1 MISPQDFEHL
11 VKHLAEAFRE
21 AEIEI
26 LEKIARTLDKG
37 SDDPAIWQQQKL
49 ADLRKNQV
57 IISQIIKKLTELSDQ
72 EIAKILSKS
81 YIGGLLSADSDLVD
95 AGQDL
100 LEELVEVDLD
110 EVTGIDAVRM
120 FGGTHTEA
128 LAVMIGEAQGL
139 IHNELWHILR
149 STNDKYRKIIAETS
163 RLATMGVDTRRQATQ
178 KAIIKFAQNGIA
190 TFTDKRGRNW
200 DIASYAEMATRASTG
215 NAAIQGSINRLA
227 QHGYDLVIVS
237 DHAEECERCRP
248 WERKV
253 LSISGTHPRYKSVR
267 DARSAGLFHPGCG
280 HVLGAYF
287 PGITKP
293 PRGRTA
299 DPRGYE
305 NRQKQR
311 ELERMVRKWK
321 KREAIAITD
330 EEKAK
335 SRAKIREYQGKLR
348 EFTKEAGRP
357 RDYWR
362 EQVR

>member
-21 AEIEI
+21 AEIEL
-26 LEKIARTLDKG
+26 LEKIARTLDEG

-49 ADLRKNQV
+49 ADLQKNQAMINRV
-57 IISQIIKKLTELSDQ
+57 LKRLAELSDQ
-72 EIAKILSKS
+72 EIVKIISQS

-100 LEELVEVDLD
+100 LEETVDVDLD
-110 EVTGIDAVRM
+110 DVTDLDAVRM

-139 IHNELWHILR
+139 IHNELGQVFR
-149 STNDKYRKIIAETS
+149 SANDKYRQIIAETS
-163 RLATMGVDTRRQATQ
+163 RLAMMGVDTRRQATQ
-178 KAIIKFAQNGIA
+178 KAIIKFASNGIVN
-190 TFTDKRGRNW
+190 FVDKRGRNW

-215 NAAIQGSINRLA
+215 NASIQGTLNRL
-227 QHGYDLVIVS
+227 QQQGYDLVIVS

-253 LSISGTHPRYKSVR
+253 LSISGTSKRYKSVR

-287 PGITKP
+287 PGVTKP

-299 DPRGYE
+299 DPQGYKQ
-305 NRQKQR
+305 RQKQR

-321 KREAIAITD
+321 KREAISITE

-335 SRAKIREYQGKLR
+335 SRAKVREYQGKLR
-348 EFTKEAGRP
+348 EFTKETGRP

-362 EQVR
+362 EQIR